1 MQTLVSVGG
10 GGLHLDTT
18 DEETRVT
25 TAFAVSMPHRFRD
38 MEQPDIRRA
47 LEEAD
52 DIRYMLWRASAQ
64 PRFPR
69 AGWLTGSIA
78 NIATAIRIGATPISE
93 IHDAAKK
100 LETGVEKAAEIVKK
114 SREKRPKIGEDMNAC
129 LRQEPGEQT
138 DRMAM
143 LIIGNAFVFQSTV
156 ARTPGLEDVLALN
169 ELEVAYQKIDPG
181 IVLTAWEKIT
191 AVNYH
196 PIFNVAIRL
205 VKALCSDDKRVG
217 KVLYHLRNTA
227 QKLVDAELTQAH
239 ELAGIVFQ
247 KLITNRKFTK
257 ANYTLP
263 ESAALL
269 CALLLPELKGDIR
282 DVKVADFAC
291 GTGALL
297 NGAYQRMLYLHEQQS
312 GRDAEDAQKQ
322 LRQLHQHMMENN
334 LVGCDIMPNA
344 VHITASIVAST
355 QPSVEI
361 GKTRI
366 HCMKYGDKRKDGAY
380 SIGALNLLRNPE
392 GTIPLDI
399 LTETVGGHG
408 DTETELGDEFR
419 HGEFDFVI
427 MNPPYTKANSDIK
440 TNMPK
445 TIFGEHENG
454 EEMRQTLKAQKSA
467 IGNLQAGLGTHFFD
481 LADKMLKPNGTL
493 GFVLPATALTGADWH
508 KLRNLLSENYHDVFA
523 VTIAAASA
531 EDSTFS
537 ADTGMAECLVV
548 ATKGTVESDTG
559 RAAFVTLH
567 RRPESELEALEV
579 ASGIHKIKKE
589 LQHLE
594 VEITGGNL
602 IKVGND
608 TLGSAIS
615 APLGRAKAAWPVVR
629 VKDISVAQTA
639 HHLTTGQL
647 WLPTAN
653 PHQLPICQ
661 LSELAIMGFCRRDV
675 SGDERGGFYVE
686 EGCTDTA
693 DYPGLE
699 GIDCEAQR
707 AMLVEPD
714 VHLRP
719 VPNRYA
725 QVRKVMTRNSR
736 VHYNMSLTFNAHSLM
751 VLFTEKEVIGVS
763 SAPNVVFR
771 NRDYECAWTLWG
783 NSTLG
788 MLCYW
793 RVCGKQQAGRGRGSN
808 AALLAMPTLDVRK
821 LTEAQLATAE
831 RIFHELKHVAMLP
844 FNEMNRDKARHT
856 LDCRLLSEVLGFGE
870 ETHREVHAGIALL
883 REKLSAEPS
892 ITGTKQD

>member
-1 MQTLVSVGG
+1 
-10 GGLHLDTT
+10 
-18 DEETRVT
+18 
-25 TAFAVSMPHRFRD
+25 MPPCFRD

-47 LEEAD
+47 LADAD
-52 DIRYMLWRASAQ
+52 DIRYMLWSTSAQ

-69 AGWLTGSIA
+69 SGWLTGSIA
-78 NIATAIRIGATPISE
+78 NIATAVRIGATPISE
-93 IHDAAKK
+93 IRDAARL
-100 LETGVEKAAEIVKK
+100 LEAGIEKAAGIVKNA
-114 SREKRPKIGEDMNAC
+114 REKRPKIGKEMKAC

-143 LIIGNAFVFQSTV
+143 LIISNALVFQSML
-156 ARTPGLEDVLALN
+156 AGTPELEAVPSLAELETSLDTKKINPNTVLA
-169 ELEVAYQKIDPG
+169 
-181 IVLTAWEKIT
+181 AWEQIT
-191 AVNYH
+191 SVNYH
-196 PIFNVAIRL
+196 PIFNVAVRL

-227 QKLVDAELTQAH
+227 QQLVDAELTQAH

-269 CALLLPELKGDIR
+269 CALVLPKLEGDIR

-297 NGAYQRMLYLHEQQS
+297 NGAYQRLLYLHEQQENT
-312 GRDAEDAQKQ
+312 GKAEDRER
-322 LRQLHQHMMENN
+322 LRHLHRHMMENN

-366 HCMKYGDKRKDGAY
+366 HCMKYGDKRKDGFY

-399 LTETVGGHG
+399 LTETVGGQG
-408 DTETELGDEFR
+408 DTETELSDEFR

-445 TIFGEHENG
+445 TIFGDHENG
-454 EEMRQTLKAQKSA
+454 AEMRKTLRAQKSE
-467 IGNLQAGLGTHFFD
+467 IGNFQAGLGTHFFD
-481 LADKMLKPNGTL
+481 LANNMLKPGGTL
-493 GFVLPATALTGADWH
+493 GFVLPATALTGADWY
-508 KLRNLLSENYHDVFA
+508 KLRNLLAANYYNVLA

-531 EDSTFS
+531 ENSTFS

-548 ATKGTVESDTG
+548 ATKGTVEMNTG
-559 RAAFVTLH
+559 RATFVTLH
-567 RRPESELEALEV
+567 RRPDSELEALEI
-579 ASGIHKIKKE
+579 ANSIRRIKKE
-589 LQHLE
+589 LQPLE

-602 IKVGND
+602 IKVGSD

-615 APLGRAKAAWPVVR
+615 APLGRAKAAWPAVR

-639 HHLTTGQL
+639 HHLATGQL
-647 WLPTAN
+647 WLPRGN
-653 PHQLPICQ
+653 SHQIPICQ
-661 LSELAIMGFCRRDV
+661 LGDIAIMGFCLRDI
-675 SGDERGGFYVE
+675 SGDERGGFYIE
-686 EGCTDTA
+686 EGCPNTV
-693 DYPGLE
+693 DYPGLKA
-699 GIDCEAQR
+699 INCEVQR

-725 QVRKVMTRNSR
+725 QVQKVMTRNSR
-736 VHYNMSLTFNAHSLM
+736 VHFNESLTFNAHSLTVM
-751 VLFTEKEVIGVS
+751 FTEADVIGVS
-763 SAPNVVFR
+763 SAPNVVFHDS
-771 NRDYECAWTLWG
+771 NYDCAWTLWG

-788 MLCYW
+788 LLCYW
-793 RVCGKQQAGRGRGSN
+793 VVCGKQQAGRGRGSK

-831 RIFHELKHVAMLP
+831 RIFHELKEVKMLP
-844 FNEMNRDKARHT
+844 FNEMHRDAARHT
-856 LDCRLLSEVLGFGE
+856 LDRRLLSEVLGFGE
-870 ETHREVHAGIALL
+870 ETHPAVHTGIALL

-892 ITGTKQD
+892 IAGTKQDRVN